1 MIKIKPLVSPKNISD
16 TLNRMGVASDQ
27 TKTIFTTATLI
38 KSPSETWY
46 VAHFKELLHAV
57 DSQVDTV
64 NEEDI
69 CRLGAIINLLIKF
82 NLVEAEFQRVDPINL
97 KVLKKTDLVEN
108 GGEWNCVKKFTPSQT
123 KMEKVFAKL
132 GSI

>member
-57 DSQVDTV
+57 DPQVDTV